1 MKLTEFI
8 LKIQIDWLKLFWII
22 YKNFKLVEYDQF
34 KNQGL
39 ESSFKQLTNIVNN
52 ISVKNLKI

>member
-1 MKLTEFI
+1 
-8 LKIQIDWLKLFWII
+8 
-22 YKNFKLVEYDQF
+22 VEYDQF